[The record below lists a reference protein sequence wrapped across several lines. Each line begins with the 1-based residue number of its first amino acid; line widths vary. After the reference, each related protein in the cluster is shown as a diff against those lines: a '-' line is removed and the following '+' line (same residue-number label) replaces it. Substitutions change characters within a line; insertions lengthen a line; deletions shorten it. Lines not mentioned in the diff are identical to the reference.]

1 MTEQLIEQVLEGK
14 HPRDVVDNL
23 IVEVKKKSKKISRED
38 LIAQKR
44 KSIGGQSEI
53 IVKGISDE
61 IDICQLCGK
70 HPLKRTIVLEIDNE
84 IVYYGTTCASKLL
97 GMKKNYTAASAK
109 RLVNDYKEKVKDDK
123 REAEAI
129 KLAQE
134 NADKLGEVI
143 YLLRSR
149 GSYGYSF
156 SYSSVR
162 EVAYLQNSHLYRG
175 DSHVATLYPKKVKP

>member
-53 IVKGISDE
+53 IVKGI
-61 IDICQLCGK
+61 
-70 HPLKRTIVLEIDNE
+70 LKRTIVLEIDNE